1 MYYILFITPTFVKYN
16 TIEFF
21 IKFFIYVDFQIIIYY
36 DILTKQVGNW
46 RGKTNDSGMDPPTV

>member
-21 IKFFIYVDFQIIIYY
+21 IYVDFQIIIDY
-36 DILTKQVGNW
+36 DILTKQVGYW
-46 RGKTNDSGMDPPTV
+46 RGKTND

>member
-16 TIEFF
+16 TIEIF
-21 IKFFIYVDFQIIIYY
+21 IKFLIYVDFQIIIYY

-46 RGKTNDSGMDPPTV
+46 RGKTND